1 MDARADSLLPSCTWS
16 GLGLLPWDLRE
27 CVEPS
32 VKSHRSGLRA
42 LLLAAA
48 ISCGAAHA
56 EAPDEAREEVTF
68 RPWIGAL
75 GVHFPSESLF
85 EALPLP
91 GARGAT
97 GGPGG
102 LSGQASAAGLQGLGL
117 GGDWRPFQNG
127 FRLSFAMYLD
137 PNQPGGSEDGS
148 RPRSL
153 FEGGSV
159 SEDPFPLTGELEAVP
174 YVGLGWKTNDGGLG
188 VNLDVGAFLPGESP
202 LRAGACLDPDSPLT
216 GCETGPFGDGRGK
229 LTGSFRKFEWYPVV
243 SLGIEYR
250 F

>member
-1 MDARADSLLPSCTWS
+1 M
-16 GLGLLPWDLRE
+16 
-27 CVEPS
+27 
-32 VKSHRSGLRA
+32 KSHRSGLRA
-42 LLLAAA
+42 LLLAAV

-56 EAPDEAREEVTF
+56 EAPDEARDEVTF

-216 GCETGPFGDGRGK
+216 GCETGSFGDGRGK

>member
-174 YVGLGWKTNDGGLG
+174 YVGLGWKTHDGGLG

-216 GCETGPFGDGRGK
+216 GCETGSFGDGRGK